1 MPALRLIAALAC
13 CALAAGCGGDDD
25 ERRTAATPAATP
37 TATATATA
45 EPTAEPTVGIDPLEG
60 ASTDPVVVNAT
71 NGETALLTGVRA
83 ARHEGYD
90 RIVFEFRNEVP
101 GYDVRYIPR
110 PVQQDG
116 SGKTVAVDGTEVLQ
130 IRMENALDADLSDS
144 SAPPTYTGPQ
154 RLRPDTPVVAEL
166 VRTGGFEG
174 VLTWVAGVRDR
185 VDFRVSAL
193 NEPPRLVIDLR
204 NH

>member
-1 MPALRLIAALAC
+1 VLRSAIALAC
-13 CALAAGCGGDDD
+13 CALVSGCGGDG
-25 ERRTAATPAATP
+25 ESRTAATPSATTTATP
-37 TATATATA
+37 TANA
-45 EPTAEPTVGIDPLEG
+45 TAEPTVGIDPLEG
-60 ASTDPVVVNAT
+60 ASTQPVVVKAT
-71 NGETALLTGVRA
+71 NRETALLTDVRA

-90 RIVFEFRNEVP
+90 RVVFEFRNEVP

-116 SGKTVAVDGTEVLQ
+116 SGKTVAVEGAEVLQ
-130 IRMENALDADLSDS
+130 IRMENALDADLSDA
-144 SAPPTYTGPQ
+144 SAPPTYTGPP
-154 RLRPDTPVVAEL
+154 RFSPATPILAEL

-193 NEPPRLVIDLR
+193 SAPPRIVVDVR